1 MKLTM
6 ISIRHKGVTYTG
18 FVYMEPGGKLTQ
30 DDVFKLVGHDVPVGS
45 TFTPGG

>member
-6 ISIRHKGVTYTG
+6 VSLRHKGVTYTG
-18 FVYMEPGGKLTQ
+18 FVYMKPGDTLS
-30 DDVFKLVGHDVPVGS
+30 DEYIFKIVGHNVPVGS